1 MCDKVDPDLIPEQ
14 KKQLGRPVHAMPN
27 PLERGTRGHAPKC
40 GECPKWTSKTA
51 VCLIRGA
58 YQPKNA
64 PACMYGI
71 TIIRAKR
78 KADKRDRIKAG
89 TCTGKA

>member
-1 MCDKVDPDLIPEQ
+1 MQDDSDIIPER
-14 KKQLGRPVHAMPN
+14 KKYLGRRVHSMEDPMA
-27 PLERGTRGHAPKC
+27 RGTVGHAPKC
-40 GECPKWTSKTA
+40 FECPKWHDGTS

-58 YQPKNA
+58 HQA
-64 PACMYGI
+64 RMSPACMYGI